1 MICDA
6 LSKLYDASYMMQDAI
21 VTFDAPEIAF
31 TCDAWGILLA
41 LRCIIHGA
49 LILIAF
55 CIVVNISCIF
65 KMHPALYMIQPARC
79 MIDPSLCMMDP
90 TLWKIHLVF
99 CFMHVASC
107 IINYSCV
114 MIQNCIH
121 MWFIYDASCC
131 MIYDS

>member
-6 LSKLYDASYMMQDAI
+6 LSKLYDASYMMQDAIVTFDASYMMQDAI

-65 KMHPALYMIQPARC
+65 KMHPAL
-79 MIDPSLCMMDP
+79 
-90 TLWKIHLVF
+90 
-99 CFMHVASC
+99 
-107 IINYSCV
+107 
-114 MIQNCIH
+114 
-121 MWFIYDASCC
+121 
-131 MIYDS
+131 